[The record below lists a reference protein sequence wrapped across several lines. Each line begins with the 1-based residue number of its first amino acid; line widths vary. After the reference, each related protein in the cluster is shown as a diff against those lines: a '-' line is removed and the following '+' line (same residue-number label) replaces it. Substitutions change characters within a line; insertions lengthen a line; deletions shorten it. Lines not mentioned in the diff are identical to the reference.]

1 MARNGIA
8 IASVGC
14 GDVGECVRCRCSGGG
29 ESRVVVEGIGVEL
42 EVAESGEM
50 VAGSGRIAVAGNSV
64 GSAKAI
70 EVKDDVAKGTDD
82 RN

>member
-14 GDVGECVRCRCSGGG
+14 GDVGECVRCCCSGGG
-29 ESRVVVEGIGVEL
+29 ESRVLVEGIGVEL
-42 EVAESGEM
+42 EVVESGEM